1 MKLTIVNNQ
10 LQSSFFR
17 NNIMIKMYLTELSL
31 RDIKNLTYDRHFN
44 NLYLENKY
52 GKLLFDKDKYN
63 ILYLERDDEQMTVMV
78 AHRSYNANMTHFN
91 VSGNEDAPLTSVFS
105 THFYFLFEDYDD

>member
-1 MKLTIVNNQ
+1 MKLTIVIDY
-10 LQSSFFR
+10 LQSSIFR
-17 NNIMIKMYLTELSL
+17 NNIMIKMYLNELSL
-31 RDIKNLTYDRHFN
+31 RDIRNLTYDRHFN

-52 GKLLFDKDKYN
+52 GKLLFEKNKYN

-78 AHRSYNANMTHFN
+78 SSRSYNTSMTHFN

-105 THFYFLFEDYDD
+105 THFYFLFDEYDD

>member
-1 MKLTIVNNQ
+1 
-10 LQSSFFR
+10 
-17 NNIMIKMYLTELSL
+17 MIKIFLNELTL

-52 GKLLFDKDKYN
+52 GKLYFDKSYYN

-78 AHRSYNANMTHFN
+78 SSRSYNTSMTHFN

-105 THFYFLFEDYDD
+105 THFYFLFDDHDD